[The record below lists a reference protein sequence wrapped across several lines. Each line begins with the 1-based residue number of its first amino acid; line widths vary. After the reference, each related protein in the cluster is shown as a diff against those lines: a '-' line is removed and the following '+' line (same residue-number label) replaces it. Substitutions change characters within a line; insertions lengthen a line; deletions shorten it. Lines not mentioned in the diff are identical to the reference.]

1 MENQTGVSAP
11 RTCTSSYANLCTS
24 HSRAVCSVW
33 ASGQLVKQECL
44 RAKPM
49 HILAISVTPCQWD
62 SEL

>member
-44 RAKPM
+44 RA
-49 HILAISVTPCQWD
+49 
-62 SEL
+62 